1 VKIELQNIGKKYHRD
16 WIFKNLSQ
24 IIEEQAVVALHGG
37 NGSGKSTLLKILS
50 GYLTPTEGLIAWYQ
64 NGNPI
69 PLSQLHN
76 SISLCAP
83 YQMPFP
89 EFTLRENVDFYRSFK
104 PLRNGLSTEA
114 FADVIQL
121 SQALDKPLHNF
132 SSGMQQRLKLGLA
145 VLSDAP
151 LLLLDEPTSHLD
163 KAGQKWYH
171 ELLLGHIHQR
181 TVVIATNEPEKD
193 VPLQALIIGVSDYK
207 HF

>member
-1 VKIELQNIGKKYHRD
+1 
-16 WIFKNLSQ
+16 
-24 IIEEQAVVALHGG
+24 
-37 NGSGKSTLLKILS
+37 
-50 GYLTPTEGLIAWYQ
+50 
-64 NGNPI
+64 
-69 PLSQLHN
+69 
-76 SISLCAP
+76 
-83 YQMPFP
+83 
-89 EFTLRENVDFYRSFK
+89 
-104 PLRNGLSTEA
+104 
-114 FADVIQL
+114 L